1 MPVAVSYPGVYIQEK
16 SSGVRTIT
24 GVATSVAA
32 FVDWFPRGL
41 LNEAVQCLSYADFE
55 REFGGIHTHSPA
67 SYGIKQ
73 FFQNGGNECWV
84 VRVANVTDAGLG
96 TTAAVASNALID
108 DTPVGTAGTDLFNV
122 VAGRRIRGEAATNPG
137 AWGDNIYLEVDYET
151 SDPATQFNLVV
162 SEIITEN
169 SRRVVRNSEIFRN
182 LTMDPAA
189 VNYAIEVVNAG
200 SRLVQL
206 NRDGLAAITPPV
218 PPATW
223 PRPAATGTIGAGV
236 TAVPPAS
243 PIDLTVNVG
252 GGARTVTVTY
262 SGTMSHPALRP
273 LLEAGI
279 RAAAIAAATPG
290 ERALLSGASVKLLGN
305 GTTANP
311 YRYML
316 LAGRGGADFDPTAR
330 LTPGGTDAAALG
342 FDPAGVPPNR
352 PIIND
357 QQYNLDNG
365 DDGSDGATPSTPR
378 VGAAALTG
386 VLAAKTGIYAL
397 EDVDLVNIL
406 CIPRAADL
414 TETDMRQ
421 VYSDATSYIAA
432 RRGFLLIDIPEST
445 ASLEAMQTWLA
456 QNDSL
461 RNKNAAVYFPRT
473 FVPDPANGN
482 RLRGIAVSGTIA
494 GLYARTDANRGVWK
508 APAGTEARLQN
519 VQGLA
524 YLLTDPQNGALN
536 PLGANCLRTFP
547 VYGNLCWGART
558 LDGADQ
564 LASEWK
570 YIPIVRL
577 ALFIEESLFRG
588 TKWVVFEPNDEPLWS
603 QIRLNVGVFMNG
615 LFRQGA
621 FQGQTPQE
629 AYYVKCDKET
639 TTQAD
644 RNLGIVNIEVGFAP
658 LKPAE
663 FVVITIQQIS
673 GDLQA

>member
-1 MPVAVSYPGVYIQEK
+1 MVQVSYPGVYIQEK
-16 SSGVRTIT
+16 PSGVRTIT
-24 GVATSVAA
+24 GVATSIAA

-41 LNEAVQCLSYADFE
+41 LNKAVQCLSYADFE

-73 FFQNGGNECWV
+73 FFQNGGSECWV
-84 VRVANVTDAGLG
+84 VRVASDGTGG
-96 TTAAVASNALID
+96 TTAADTAAVTINSAADGSGD
-108 DTPVGTAGTDLFNV
+108 DMFRVR
-122 VAGRRIRGEAATNPG
+122 AGRQIRGEIAVNPG
-137 AWGDNIYLEVDYET
+137 DWGNNLFLEVDY
-151 SDPATQFNLVV
+151 DATDVEALFNLVV
-162 SEIITEN
+162 TEVQTLN
-169 SRRVVRNSEIFRN
+169 GQRTVLRTETFRN
-182 LTMDPAA
+182 LTMEPGTPNNALD
-189 VNYAIEVVNAG
+189 VVNAG

-206 NRDGLAAITPPV
+206 DRATIATSLPSPWPSTPPYL
-218 PPATW
+218 
-223 PRPAATGTIGAGV
+223 RPAATGTITDALGS
-236 TAVPPAS
+236 TMPAS
-243 PIDLTVNVG
+243 PISLSIDPGSGPITFS
-252 GGARTVTVTY
+252 VTY
-262 SGTMSHPALRP
+262 TGTIDPPALRP
-273 LLEAGI
+273 LLEQAI
-279 RAAAIAAATPG
+279 RAASTSAANQA
-290 ERALLSGASVKLLGN
+290 ERMLLAGASVKLIGR
-305 GTTANP
+305 GTSAAP
-311 YRYML
+311 YHFVIQ
-316 LAGRGGADFDPTAR
+316 AGRAGTAFDPTAR
-330 LTPGGTDAAALG
+330 LELDSADAGTQTALG
-342 FDPAGVPPNR
+342 LPA
-352 PIIND
+352 IAND
-357 QQYNLDNG
+357 QQYSMSDVTG
-365 DDGSDGATPSTPR
+365 ADGTAPVGST
-378 VGAAALTG
+378 ALIG
-386 VLAAKTGIYAL
+386 NLAAKTGFYAL

-406 CIPRAADL
+406 CIPCAAELLNPDH
-414 TETDMRQ
+414 MRL
-421 VYSDATSYIAA
+421 VYSEATTYIAG
-432 RRGFLLIDIPEST
+432 RRGFLLIDIPEGT
-445 ASLEAMQTWLA
+445 ASLDAMQTWLA

-473 FVPDPANGN
+473 FAPDPVNGN
-482 RLRGIAVSGTIA
+482 RLRSIAASGTIA

-588 TKWVVFEPNDEPLWS
+588 TKWVVFEPNDEPLWA

-629 AYYVKCDKET
+629 AYFVKCNKET

-663 FVVITIQQIS
+663 FVVITIQQIA
-673 GDLQA
+673 GELQT